1 MLGTASSKALT
12 NEGSLTLKLRLNR
25 AIVKYD
31 GNIQHRQVNILCR
44 TEKVY
49 PFVEVTDLLFIIVL
63 DQIIFVQ
70 HG

>member
-31 GNIQHRQVNILCR
+31 GNIQHR
-44 TEKVY
+44 
-49 PFVEVTDLLFIIVL
+49 
-63 DQIIFVQ
+63 
-70 HG
+70 